1 MWKIKATWKTNSEN
15 TVKWDETAWPDFT
28 SFLMAMSHNP
38 SETYDDLLFIGSR
51 VSNVQTLTD
60 AQDTSV
66 AWVTQFDVPSEQ
78 VKNEVIDYYNN
89 TVAPRYSHLGTITIT
104 SEQI

>member
-1 MWKIKATWKTNSEN
+1 MWKITATWKNINGS

-38 SETYDDLLFIGSR
+38 SETYNDLLFIGSR

-60 AQDTSV
+60 AQDASV
-66 AWVTQFDVPSEQ
+66 AWITQFDVPSEQ
-78 VKNEVIDYYNN
+78 VKTEVVEYYTN
-89 TVAPRYSHLGTITIT
+89 TVASKYNHLGTVTVT